1 MPFFALFIIFRLK
14 MTNLAMP
21 NSFIAFEYLYLE
33 KLISIILVM
42 YLLQNLVISD
52 LSPLPLIHI

>member
-1 MPFFALFIIFRLK
+1 